1 MHAGPNY
8 FNGAVRRMGPSLIV
22 APMQFFNC
30 VNKSSGGCPADCRF
44 ANRLRILQRIYATD
58 LNREAILIVAE
69 AVARVAYSRSAAG
82 TEAFLQHQDS
92 PKMNATRWAMGCA
105 LVLSAWIMT
114 SPLVVPADSHAT
126 WNFYVAGAIG
136 ALLALVAFLR
146 SDNVAE
152 YGLLTLS
159 AWLIVSPWLL
169 NLPDLPTR
177 QTLLYGMVIG
187 GMAWFGRPTYK
198 PKSSV

>member
-1 MHAGPNY
+1 MPSNILNNSGCRNCAISPAWFWAGGFRATDKRGGSQHAGANKV
-8 FNGAVRRMGPSLIV
+8 GCRRL
-22 APMQFFNC
+22 
-30 VNKSSGGCPADCRF
+30 
-44 ANRLRILQRIYATD
+44 LQRIYATD
-58 LNREAILIVAE
+58 LNREATLIAAE
-69 AVARVAYSRSAAG
+69 VVARIAYSRSVAG
-82 TEAFLQHQDS
+82 TETFLQRQDS
-92 PKMNATRWAMGCA
+92 PKMNATRWAMSCA

-114 SPLVVPADSHAT
+114 SPLVVPADTHAT

-136 ALLALVAFLR
+136 ALLAMVAFLR

-152 YGLLTLS
+152 YGLLALS

-187 GMAWFGRPTYK
+187 GMAWFGRPAYK